1 MPEYSSSVTGLTT
14 TLVLL
19 LLKNQDKKKRKPKVD
34 VLTLPLE
41 ESTTNKRTSDTCS
54 LTDT

>member
-1 MPEYSSSVTGLTT
+1 MPEHSFFVTGLTLA
-14 TLVLL
+14 LVLL

-34 VLTLPLE
+34 VLILPLE
-41 ESTTNKRTSDTCS
+41 ESTTNKRTADTCS